1 MNWTEETFE
10 AIVSVLSSLEEK
22 EMIGT
27 ATATTTGTEI
37 VTDMIQ
43 EDNVIPTQ
51 NALIATVMV
60 TGPVTALKKETKA
73 NVTTAGNLGI
83 NLENVPN
90 EK

>member
-1 MNWTEETFE
+1 MEETFE

-27 ATATTTGTEI
+27 VIETTTGTEI
-37 VTDMIQ
+37 ATGMIQ

-51 NALIATVMV
+51 NVLIAMV
-60 TGPVTALKKETKA
+60 TVTGLVIAPKNETKA
-73 NVTTAGNLGI
+73 NAITAESSDI
-83 NLENVPN
+83 NLENVRN